1 MAEDGSGRVDRITL
15 RDHVVEAEIG
25 AFQGERGRRQRLRFA
40 VAVDVRSVRAGDD
53 VDRIVSYDLLTEAV
67 ESELAAERLNLLE
80 TLAERIAARV
90 LAPEAALAAR
100 VSVEK
105 LDLAPGALGVEI
117 ARRRDEV
124 HAEAESPVRPRVCYL
139 GNPAVGA
146 ADLPAW
152 LDGQEGPAILC
163 VGPPEEPVP
172 ESGNAAAQ
180 RRVDFLAIEQNAWLL
195 AGRDARCIVRETRTE
210 MEWAARRGEHS
221 VWAPSKLALEVA
233 GAPGPDGPALAAWLA
248 RLLAA
253 EPLIFVDAELP
264 DGVTAE
270 RESIA

>member
-25 AFQGERGRRQRLRFA
+25 AYRGERGRRQRLRFGI
-40 VAVDVRSVRAGDD
+40 AVDVRPPRAGDD
-53 VDRIVSYDLLTEAV
+53 VDRIVSYDLLAEAV
-67 ESELAAERLNLLE
+67 ARELATERLNLLE

-105 LDLAPGALGVEI
+105 LDLGPGALGVEI

-124 HAEAESPVRPRVCYL
+124 HAAAETAARPRVCYL
-139 GNPAVGA
+139 GNPAIGA
-146 ADLPAW
+146 AGLSAW
-152 LDGQEGPAILC
+152 LDALEGPAILC
-163 VGPPEEPVP
+163 VGAPEGPAP
-172 ESGNAAAQ
+172 ESGNAAA
-180 RRVDFLAIEQNAWLL
+180 RCRIDLLAIEQNAWLL
-195 AGRDARCIVRETRTE
+195 AGRDPRCVVRETRTE
-210 MEWAARRGEHS
+210 MEWAASRGEHS
-221 VWAPSKLALEVA
+221 VWAPSKLALDVA

-248 RLLAA
+248 RLMDA
-253 EPLIFVDAELP
+253 EQLTFVDAEPP
-264 DGVTAE
+264 DGVAAE